1 MASMQYDVKSAFAT
15 ADGVMVGYRTRIK
28 AVFFAVTSA
37 GADVVFYDNAS
48 AATGDVALTLPADV
62 AGQHSVYIPG
72 EGILCENGVYLDI
85 NGASGVTVFY
95 G

>member
-1 MASMQYDVKSAFAT
+1 MASMQYDVKAAFAT
-15 ADGVMVGYRTRIK
+15 ADAAMVPYRTRIK
-28 AVFFAVTSA
+28 AVFFAVTSP
-37 GADVVFYDNAS
+37 GADVIFYDNA
-48 AATGDVALTLPADV
+48 AAASGTAVLTLPADV

-72 EGILCENGVYLDI
+72 EGVLCENGVYLDI

>member
-15 ADGVMVGYRTRIK
+15 ADAAMVPYRTRLK
-28 AVFFAVTSA
+28 GVFFAVTSA
-37 GADVVFYDNAS
+37 GNDLIIYDNAS
-48 AATGDVALTLPADV
+48 SAVGKVLLTLPCDV
-62 AGQHSVYIPG
+62 AGQHNVYIPG
-72 EGILCENGVYLDI
+72 EGILAENGIYLDI